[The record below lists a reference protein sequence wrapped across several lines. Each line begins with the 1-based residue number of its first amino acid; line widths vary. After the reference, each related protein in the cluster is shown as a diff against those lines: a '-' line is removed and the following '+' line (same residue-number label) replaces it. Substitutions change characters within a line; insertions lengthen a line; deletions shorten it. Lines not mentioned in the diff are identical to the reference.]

1 MALNDIYK
9 VDLISEWQYDDTV
22 TMRTTFFYQCLSSV
36 ATAANRAAEALE
48 EDVLPSLVALAP
60 PHVLFMRIDAVCLVT
75 PTDYHSI
82 DVTPLAGTRVLD
94 PASDPAASFLCVQFV
109 SNRAGPGTRNGRKR
123 FSFLYEA
130 DIDGNS
136 IDFDII
142 SEGYANGLASVMA
155 QTIAFGSI
163 IFAPVVVEHPVELG
177 LQPAVRF
184 VINEYNLSGK
194 VSTQN
199 TRKS

>member
-9 VDLISEWQYDDTV
+9 VDLLSEWQYDDTIA
-22 TMRTTFFYQCLSSV
+22 MRTTFFYQCLSSV

-48 EDVLPSLVALAP
+48 EDVLPEIVALAP
-60 PHVLFMRIDAVCLVT
+60 THVAFLRIDAVCLVT

-82 DVTPLAGTRVLD
+82 DLTPLAGTRTID
-94 PASDPAASFLCVQFV
+94 PVSDPAASFLCVQFV

-136 IDFDII
+136 IDFAAS
-142 SEGYANGLASVMA
+142 SEANANDLATVMG
-155 QTIAFGSI
+155 QTMAFGSI
-163 IFAPVVVEHPVELG
+163 IFAPVVVKHPVELG
-177 LQPAVRF
+177 LQPEVRF

-199 TRKS
+199 TRKT